1 MLIDLHAQIIA
12 EVARPLND
20 WLAERAPESPPA
32 ALAPPTRE
40 DAGDL
45 TLPCH
50 AYARSLKIAPQAI
63 ATQLASVLDGHPLV
77 AGVEAVAGFLNIR
90 LSWGTVAAR
99 AVPWALTNDAAL
111 GRSNALAGQRL
122 LVEYCSPN
130 TNKPLHLGHAR
141 NMVLGGAVASAA
153 RAAGA
158 QVVRINLVND
168 RGIHICKSMLAW
180 QLFGEGV
187 TPESSGRK
195 SDHLVGDLY
204 VRFERAL
211 QAEWEAQGQ
220 PLGLSKEDWF
230 NGESTLGRAARQ
242 MLLDWEAGAPEVR
255 ALWQRMNGWCDAG
268 FEATYARMGVGFEQ
282 VDRES
287 QTYLLG
293 KDLVA
298 GGLTDG
304 VFERDPSGAV
314 MFDLSRIG
322 LEGKKAVLR
331 SDGTSVYTTQ
341 DLGTAMQ
348 RHDVHAFDRMVYVVG
363 NEQDHHFQCLFGML
377 EALRPALK
385 GRMHHLSYGMVE
397 LPDGKMKS
405 REGKVVDA
413 DNLLDELHALAFEAA
428 KARNAELAAA
438 NPDELHRRAEAVG
451 LGGLK
456 FFLLK
461 FAPQTTFVFDKERS
475 VAIEGE
481 TGAYCQ
487 YAFARASSILRRI
500 GEQDTGLT
508 PDYAQLTL
516 PVEQALLSA
525 LLKFPGEIRTA
536 AVELKPHLLPKA
548 TYEVARAF
556 SAFFNSA
563 DAKVLGA
570 EPGLLAAR
578 AQLVRAARR
587 VLGAGLELIGMT
599 ALDEM

>member
-1 MLIDLHAQIIA
+1 MPTDLHAQIIA

-20 WLAERAPESPPA
+20 WLTERAPEAAPA
-32 ALAPPTRE
+32 ALAAPTRE
-40 DAGDL
+40 GAGDL
-45 TLPCH
+45 ALPCH
-50 AYARSLKIAPQAI
+50 PYARALKLAPQVI
-63 ATQLASVLDGHPLV
+63 AVQLAETLAGHPLV
-77 AGVEAVAGFLNIR
+77 ERCEAVAGFLNLR
-90 LSWGTVAAR
+90 LNWSAVAAR
-99 AVPWALTNDAAL
+99 TVPWALSDDAAI
-111 GRSNALAGQRL
+111 GRSDALRGQKL

-141 NMVLGGAVASAA
+141 NIVLGAAVAQAA

-158 QVVRINLVND
+158 EVIRINLIND

-180 QLFGEGV
+180 ARFGEGA
-187 TPESSGRK
+187 TPESTGRK

-211 QAEWEAQGQ
+211 QAEWEAEAHPPGI
-220 PLGLSKEDWF
+220 SRDDWF
-230 NGESTLGRAARQ
+230 NGESALGRAARQ
-242 MLLDWEAGAPEVR
+242 MLLDWEADEPEVR
-255 ALWQRMNGWCDAG
+255 ALWKRMNAWCEAG
-268 FEATYARMGVGFEQ
+268 FDATYARMAVGFEQ

-293 KDLVA
+293 KDLVTR
-298 GGLTDG
+298 GLEDG
-304 VFERDPSGAV
+304 VFERDPGGAV
-314 MFDLSRIG
+314 LFDLARIG

-348 RHDVHAFDRMVYVVG
+348 RHDRHAFDRMVYVVG

-377 EALRPALK
+377 ECLRPSLA
-385 GRMHHLSYGMVE
+385 GRLHHLSYGMVE

-413 DNLLDELHALAFEAA
+413 DNLLDELHALAFAA
-428 KARNAELAAA
+428 AEARNEALAANDPA
-438 NPDELHRRAEAVG
+438 ELHRRSEAIG

-475 VAIEGE
+475 IALEGE

-487 YAFARASSILRRI
+487 YAHARASSILRRV
-500 GEQDTGLT
+500 GDSAADAV

-516 PVEQALLSA
+516 PVEQALLGA
-525 LLKFPGEIRTA
+525 MLAFPEQIRAA

-548 TYEVARAF
+548 TYDVAKAF
-556 SAFFNSA
+556 SAFFNSP

-570 EPGLLAAR
+570 EPALLAAR
-578 AQLVRAARR
+578 ADLVRAARR
-587 VLGAGLELIGMT
+587 MLRAGLELIGIT
-599 ALDEM
+599 PLDEM